1 MRRQAWTLLLILG
14 GIWGGSYLLIKV
26 GLRDLSPGM
35 VAFGRVA
42 FAAVVL
48 VGIAAGR
55 RALGGFGQRAGWV
68 IAVAAIQVSSPFVLI
83 AAGEQEISSSLA
95 GILVASAP
103 LFTALLAV
111 WFDADER
118 ADGVRLVG
126 VHLGGVGVALLLGVD
141 LVGSADQ
148 LLGGLAVLL
157 AGLGYAI
164 GALLAK
170 HRLADRP
177 PIGVAAW
184 VLVAGAG
191 LLVPAAVIGFPDSA
205 PALGPIAAVAVLGIL
220 GTGIAFAIF
229 YWLIAAVGPA
239 RTYIV
244 TYLAPAFAVVY
255 GVTLLDE
262 RITPAMI
269 GGLVLILVG
278 SYLAVEGRSP
288 GALMRRDRA
297 AGGGPAAQEGSRA
310 VTVGTELG
318 AERLERR

>member
-1 MRRQAWTLLLILG
+1 MQRRAWTLLLILG
-14 GIWGGSYLLIKV
+14 AIWGASYLLIKI

-35 VAFGRVA
+35 VAFARVA

-48 VGIAAGR
+48 VGIAASR
-55 RALGGFGQRAGWV
+55 RALGGFAGRTGWV
-68 IAVAAIQVSSPFVLI
+68 IAIAATQVSGPFVLL

-103 LFTALLAV
+103 LFTALLAI

-118 ADGVRLVG
+118 AEGARLAGVLLG
-126 VHLGGVGVALLLGVD
+126 VVGVALLLGVD

-170 HRLADRP
+170 HRLADQP

-184 VLVAGAG
+184 VLVAGAA
-191 LLVPAAVIGFPDSA
+191 LLVPAAVIGFPDST
-205 PALGPIAAVAVLGIL
+205 PALGPVAAVAVLGVV

-269 GGLVLILVG
+269 GGLALILVG

-288 GALMRRDRA
+288 LALLRRGGPAGAR
-297 AGGGPAAQEGSRA
+297 PAAQEGGGA

-318 AERLERR
+318 AERIERR

>member
-1 MRRQAWTLLLILG
+1 MQRRAWTLLLILG
-14 GIWGGSYLLIKV
+14 AIWGGSYLLIKI

-48 VGIAAGR
+48 ARHRRRAPGAGR
-55 RALGGFGQRAGWV
+55 LRPAGRLGDRGRRDQVAG
-68 IAVAAIQVSSPFVLI
+68 PFVLL

-103 LFTALLAV
+103 LFTALLAI

-118 ADGVRLVG
+118 AEGLRLVG
-126 VHLGGVGVALLLGVD
+126 VLLGVVGVALLLGVD

-157 AGLGYAI
+157 AGLGYAV

-205 PALGPIAAVAVLGIL
+205 PALGPVAAVAVLGVL

-278 SYLAVEGRSP
+278 LLPRGRGP
-288 GALMRRDRA
+288 QPARANAAEPDRRRRPSG
-297 AGGGPAAQEGSRA
+297 AGGEPGGNGRRRA
-310 VTVGTELG
+310 RR
-318 AERLERR
+318 ERVERR